1 VEVTISKVN
10 VEVTL
15 SNSYDVLGGA
25 SLGGTYE

>member
-1 VEVTISKVN
+1 MEVTFSKVN
-10 VEVTL
+10 VDVTF